1 MICSRHFLTSGEG
14 HRMKR
19 REFVSLLGSAAAWP
33 IGVYAEQPNRVRRV
47 GVLVDGTGEP
57 INSFVG
63 ELRRLGWTEGQN
75 IRIDWRTHGGTPAYM
90 RDAAAELLALKP
102 DVILAKREEETK
114 AVLDQTRTVPVVFTM
129 AADPVAAGLV
139 ETIARP
145 AGNAT
150 GFSIVE
156 PGMAGKWV
164 ELIKEIAPTTSR
176 LAIIVSPETPPAMRD
191 AMKSAATLLGVQSTF
206 VPENSELQKTYS
218 EIAAEIEREVDVFAR
233 IANGGLI
240 MFPGT
245 YSILYDNNVLL
256 LAERYRLPAVY
267 PYDFYVQLGG
277 LLSYGI
283 DRTDNFRRAA
293 AYVDRILRGEKPG
306 DLPVQLPTKFE
317 LFVNLR
323 TAKALGLT
331 VPQSILV
338 RADKLIE

>member
-1 MICSRHFLTSGEG
+1 
-14 HRMKR
+14 MKR

-139 ETIARP
+139 ESIARP

-191 AMKSAATLLGVQSTF
+191 AMKSAATSLGVQSTF

-218 EIAAEIEREVDVFAR
+218 EIAAEIEHEVDVFAR

-338 RADKLIE
+338 RADKLFE